1 MLKKLIQTIID
12 LGIAFLLIK
21 ICVDDRSSYLAG
33 LCTMLIWYLTDKL
46 FKEDSD

>member
-1 MLKKLIQTIID
+1 MNKKLLHVFID

-21 ICVDDRSSYLAG
+21 INVDDLSSYITG

-46 FKEDSD
+46 FREYR